1 MHERPCV
8 SAALKTIIKQT
19 MSNYIYSA
27 PTGDGWLNLARD
39 GYFLENNKKDDVILY
54 FYVNKNAVIIG
65 RNQNAWKEC
74 SIANM
79 DADGV
84 QLVRR
89 HSGGGA
95 VFHDNGNLNFSFITD
110 EKHYDLNRQMRVILN
125 AVSKLGLKAELSG
138 RNDITVDGKKFSGN
152 AFSLAKGNRSHHG
165 TILVNADLTKLSNYL
180 CVSKEKMRSKGIDSV
195 RARVCNICEL
205 SSGLTVEAMRRLVI
219 ESFIEEYGAA
229 SEYVFDGTALA
240 EVEERRERLA
250 SWEWRFG
257 KTPQFDF
264 ETDKRFSF
272 GDTQIYFNSRNGV
285 IRETKVYSD
294 CLDTELTTEIEN
306 ALTGVHFRKEEIK
319 AALSKMK
326 DQSIAAE
333 LAEHFCSLDI

>member
-1 MHERPCV
+1 
-8 SAALKTIIKQT
+8 

-39 GYFLENNKKDDVILY
+39 GYFLENNKKGDVILY

-229 SEYVFDGTALA
+229 SKYVFDGTALA

-326 DQSIAAE
+326 DQNIAAE

>member
-1 MHERPCV
+1 
-8 SAALKTIIKQT
+8 

-39 GYFLENNKKDDVILY
+39 GYFLENNKKGDVILY

-74 SIANM
+74 NIANM

-110 EKHYDLNRQMRVILN
+110 EKHYDLKRQMRVILN

-165 TILVNADLTKLSNYL
+165 TMLVNADLTKLSNYL

>member
-1 MHERPCV
+1 
-8 SAALKTIIKQT
+8 

-39 GYFLENNKKDDVILY
+39 GYFLENNKKGDVILY

-74 SIANM
+74 IIANM

-272 GDTQIYFNSRNGV
+272 GDTQIYFNLRDGV

>member
-1 MHERPCV
+1 
-8 SAALKTIIKQT
+8 

-39 GYFLENNKKDDVILY
+39 GYFLENNKKGDVILY

-74 SIANM
+74 NIANM

-272 GDTQIYFNSRNGV
+272 GDTQIYFNLRDGV

>member
-1 MHERPCV
+1 
-8 SAALKTIIKQT
+8 

-39 GYFLENNKKDDVILY
+39 GYFLENNKKGDVVLY

-74 SIANM
+74 NIANM

-229 SEYVFDGTALA
+229 SEYVFDGPALA

>member
-1 MHERPCV
+1 
-8 SAALKTIIKQT
+8 

-229 SEYVFDGTALA
+229 SEYVFDGMALA

>member
-1 MHERPCV
+1 
-8 SAALKTIIKQT
+8 

-39 GYFLENNKKDDVILY
+39 GYFLENNKKGDVILY

-219 ESFIEEYGAA
+219 QSFIEEYGAA

-272 GDTQIYFNSRNGV
+272 GDTQIYFNLRDGV

>member
-1 MHERPCV
+1 
-8 SAALKTIIKQT
+8 

-39 GYFLENNKKDDVILY
+39 GYFLENNKKGDVILY

-180 CVSKEKMRSKGIDSV
+180 SVSKEKMRSKGIDSV
-195 RARVCNICEL
+195 RARVCNLCEL

-240 EVEERRERLA
+240 EVEERRERHA

-326 DQSIAAE
+326 DQNIAAE

>member
-1 MHERPCV
+1 
-8 SAALKTIIKQT
+8 

-39 GYFLENNKKDDVILY
+39 GYFLENNKKGDVILY

-110 EKHYDLNRQMRVILN
+110 EKHYDLNRQMQVILN

>member
-1 MHERPCV
+1 
-8 SAALKTIIKQT
+8 

-39 GYFLENNKKDDVILY
+39 GYFLENNKKGDVILY

-125 AVSKLGLKAELSG
+125 AVSKLGLKAEMSG

-272 GDTQIYFNSRNGV
+272 GDTQIYFNLRDGV

>member
-1 MHERPCV
+1 
-8 SAALKTIIKQT
+8 

-39 GYFLENNKKDDVILY
+39 GYFLENNKKGDVILY

-79 DADGV
+79 DADSV

-326 DQSIAAE
+326 DQNIAAE

>member
-1 MHERPCV
+1 
-8 SAALKTIIKQT
+8 

-39 GYFLENNKKDDVILY
+39 GYFLENNKKGDVILY

-74 SIANM
+74 NIANM

-165 TILVNADLTKLSNYL
+165 TILVNADLAKLSNYL

-195 RARVCNICEL
+195 RARVCNLCEL

-229 SEYVFDGTALA
+229 SEYVFDGMALA

-272 GDTQIYFNSRNGV
+272 GDTQIYFNLRDGV

>member
-1 MHERPCV
+1 
-8 SAALKTIIKQT
+8 

-39 GYFLENNKKDDVILY
+39 GYFLENNKKGDVVLY

-74 SIANM
+74 NIANM

-195 RARVCNICEL
+195 RARVCNLCEL

-326 DQSIAAE
+326 DQNIAAE

>member
-1 MHERPCV
+1 
-8 SAALKTIIKQT
+8 

-39 GYFLENNKKDDVILY
+39 GYFLENNKKGDVILY

-195 RARVCNICEL
+195 RARVCNLCEL

-229 SEYVFDGTALA
+229 SEYVFDGMALA

-326 DQSIAAE
+326 DQNIAAE
-333 LAEHFCSLDI
+333 LAEHFYSLDI

>member
-1 MHERPCV
+1 
-8 SAALKTIIKQT
+8 

-39 GYFLENNKKDDVILY
+39 GYFLENNKKGDVVLY

-272 GDTQIYFNSRNGV
+272 GDTQIYFNLRDGV

>member
-1 MHERPCV
+1 
-8 SAALKTIIKQT
+8 

-39 GYFLENNKKDDVILY
+39 GYFLENNKKGDVVLY

-272 GDTQIYFNSRNGV
+272 GDTQIYFNLRNGV

>member
-1 MHERPCV
+1 
-8 SAALKTIIKQT
+8 

-39 GYFLENNKKDDVILY
+39 GYFLENNKKGDVILY

-74 SIANM
+74 NIANM

-195 RARVCNICEL
+195 RARVCNLCEL

-264 ETDKRFSF
+264 ETGKRFSF

>member
-1 MHERPCV
+1 
-8 SAALKTIIKQT
+8 

-39 GYFLENNKKDDVILY
+39 GYFLENNKKGDVILY

-195 RARVCNICEL
+195 RARVCNLCEL

-294 CLDTELTTEIEN
+294 CLDTELTTEIES

>member
-1 MHERPCV
+1 
-8 SAALKTIIKQT
+8 

-27 PTGDGWLNLARD
+27 PTGEGWLNLARD
-39 GYFLENNKKDDVILY
+39 GYFLENNKKGDVILY

>member
-1 MHERPCV
+1 
-8 SAALKTIIKQT
+8 

-39 GYFLENNKKDDVILY
+39 GYFLENNKKGDVILY

-229 SEYVFDGTALA
+229 SEYVFDGMALA

-326 DQSIAAE
+326 YQSIAAE

>member
-1 MHERPCV
+1 
-8 SAALKTIIKQT
+8 

-39 GYFLENNKKDDVILY
+39 GYFLENNKKGDVILY

-272 GDTQIYFNSRNGV
+272 GDTQVYFNLRDGV

-306 ALTGVHFRKEEIK
+306 ALTGVHLRKEEIK

>member
-1 MHERPCV
+1 
-8 SAALKTIIKQT
+8 

-39 GYFLENNKKDDVILY
+39 GYFLENNKKGDVILY

-229 SEYVFDGTALA
+229 SEYVFGGTALA

-272 GDTQIYFNSRNGV
+272 GDTQIYFNLRDGV

>member
-1 MHERPCV
+1 MRTVFSLC
-8 SAALKTIIKQT
+8 A
-19 MSNYIYSA
+19 
-27 PTGDGWLNLARD
+27 
-39 GYFLENNKKDDVILY
+39 
-54 FYVNKNAVIIG
+54 
-65 RNQNAWKEC
+65 
-74 SIANM
+74 
-79 DADGV
+79 
-84 QLVRR
+84 R

-195 RARVCNICEL
+195 RARVCNLCEL

-229 SEYVFDGTALA
+229 SEYAFDGTALA

>member
-1 MHERPCV
+1 
-8 SAALKTIIKQT
+8 

-39 GYFLENNKKDDVILY
+39 GYFLENNKKGDVILY
-54 FYVNKNAVIIG
+54 FYVNKKAVIIG

-229 SEYVFDGTALA
+229 SEYVFDGMALA

-326 DQSIAAE
+326 YQSIAAE

>member
-1 MHERPCV
+1 
-8 SAALKTIIKQT
+8 

-39 GYFLENNKKDDVILY
+39 GYFLENNKKGDVILY

-138 RNDITVDGKKFSGN
+138 RNDITVDGKKISGN

>member
-1 MHERPCV
+1 
-8 SAALKTIIKQT
+8 

-39 GYFLENNKKDDVILY
+39 GYFLENNKKGDVILY

-165 TILVNADLTKLSNYL
+165 TILVNADLAKLSNYL

-195 RARVCNICEL
+195 RARVCNLCEL

-229 SEYVFDGTALA
+229 SEYVFDGMALA

-272 GDTQIYFNSRNGV
+272 GDTQIYFNLRDGV

>member
-1 MHERPCV
+1 MQGTAV
-8 SAALKTIIKQT
+8 SFA
-19 MSNYIYSA
+19 
-27 PTGDGWLNLARD
+27 
-39 GYFLENNKKDDVILY
+39 NNKKGDVILY

-195 RARVCNICEL
+195 RARVCNLCEL

-229 SEYVFDGTALA
+229 SEYVFDGMALA

>member
-1 MHERPCV
+1 
-8 SAALKTIIKQT
+8 

-39 GYFLENNKKDDVILY
+39 GYFLENNKKGDVVLY

-74 SIANM
+74 NIANM

-306 ALTGVHFRKEEIK
+306 ALTGVHFLKEEIK

>member
-1 MHERPCV
+1 
-8 SAALKTIIKQT
+8 

-39 GYFLENNKKDDVILY
+39 GYFLENNKKGDVILY

-229 SEYVFDGTALA
+229 SEYVFDGTVLA

-326 DQSIAAE
+326 DQNIAAE

>member
-1 MHERPCV
+1 
-8 SAALKTIIKQT
+8 

-39 GYFLENNKKDDVILY
+39 GYFLENNKKGDVILY

-74 SIANM
+74 NIANM

-195 RARVCNICEL
+195 RARVCNLCEL

-240 EVEERRERLA
+240 EVEARRERLA

-272 GDTQIYFNSRNGV
+272 GDTQIYFNLRDGV

>member
-1 MHERPCV
+1 
-8 SAALKTIIKQT
+8 

-39 GYFLENNKKDDVILY
+39 GYFLENNKKGDVILY

-272 GDTQIYFNSRNGV
+272 GDTQIYFNSRDGV

>member
-1 MHERPCV
+1 
-8 SAALKTIIKQT
+8 

-39 GYFLENNKKDDVILY
+39 GYFLENNKKGDVILY

-165 TILVNADLTKLSNYL
+165 TILVNANLTKLSNYL

-195 RARVCNICEL
+195 RARVCNLCEL

-272 GDTQIYFNSRNGV
+272 GDTQIYFNLRDGV

-326 DQSIAAE
+326 DQNIAAE
-333 LAEHFCSLDI
+333 LAEHVCSLDI

>member
-1 MHERPCV
+1 
-8 SAALKTIIKQT
+8 

-39 GYFLENNKKDDVILY
+39 GYFLENNKKGDVILY

-257 KTPQFDF
+257 KTPQLILKPTSVFRSEILRF
-264 ETDKRFSF
+264 ILIRATALFAKR
-272 GDTQIYFNSRNGV
+272 
-285 IRETKVYSD
+285 K
-294 CLDTELTTEIEN
+294 
-306 ALTGVHFRKEEIK
+306 
-319 AALSKMK
+319 
-326 DQSIAAE
+326 SIPIV
-333 LAEHFCSLDI
+333 SIPS

>member
-1 MHERPCV
+1 
-8 SAALKTIIKQT
+8 

-39 GYFLENNKKDDVILY
+39 GYFLENNKKGDVILY

-195 RARVCNICEL
+195 RARVCNLCEL

-272 GDTQIYFNSRNGV
+272 GDTQVYFNLRDGV

-326 DQSIAAE
+326 DQNIAAE

>member
-1 MHERPCV
+1 
-8 SAALKTIIKQT
+8 

-39 GYFLENNKKDDVILY
+39 GYFLENNKKGDVILY

-138 RNDITVDGKKFSGN
+138 RNDITVDDKKFSGN

-195 RARVCNICEL
+195 RARVCNLCEL

>member
-1 MHERPCV
+1 
-8 SAALKTIIKQT
+8 

-27 PTGDGWLNLARD
+27 PTGNGWLNLARD
-39 GYFLENNKKDDVILY
+39 GYFLENNKKGDVILY

-74 SIANM
+74 NIANM

-272 GDTQIYFNSRNGV
+272 GDTQIYFNLRDGV

-326 DQSIAAE
+326 DQNIAAE

>member
-1 MHERPCV
+1 
-8 SAALKTIIKQT
+8 

-39 GYFLENNKKDDVILY
+39 GYFLENNKKGDVILY

-294 CLDTELTTEIEN
+294 CLDTELTTEIEK
-306 ALTGVHFRKEEIK
+306 ALTGARFRKEEIK

-326 DQSIAAE
+326 DQNIAAE

>member
-1 MHERPCV
+1 
-8 SAALKTIIKQT
+8 

-27 PTGDGWLNLARD
+27 PTGNGWLNLARD
-39 GYFLENNKKDDVILY
+39 GYFLENNKKGDVILY

-272 GDTQIYFNSRNGV
+272 GDTQIYFNLRDGV

>member
-1 MHERPCV
+1 
-8 SAALKTIIKQT
+8 

-39 GYFLENNKKDDVILY
+39 GYFLENNKKGDVILY

-138 RNDITVDGKKFSGN
+138 RNDITVDDKKFSGN

-195 RARVCNICEL
+195 RARVCNLCEL

-272 GDTQIYFNSRNGV
+272 GDTQIYFNLRNGV
-285 IRETKVYSD
+285 IRATKVYSD

-326 DQSIAAE
+326 DQNIAAE